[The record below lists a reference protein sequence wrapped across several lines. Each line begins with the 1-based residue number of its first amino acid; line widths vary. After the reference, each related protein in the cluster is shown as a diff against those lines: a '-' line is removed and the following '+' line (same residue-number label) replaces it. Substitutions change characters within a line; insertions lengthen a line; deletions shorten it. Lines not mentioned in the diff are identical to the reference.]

1 MTIKQ
6 QQLLLSYLDCEP
18 GEIDG
23 LDGAKTDSARKRF
36 EMRYDVGCTEGNLI
50 AAVCGT
56 LGKVESNRTALD
68 SKPTTETFWDNIRWF
83 TRDEFRCPCGK
94 CGGFPV
100 EPREE
105 IVRICEETREHFG
118 RPMTIVPPDGHS
130 GGSGVRCAEYN
141 KTLCGSVSN
150 SRHLEGK
157 AVDFFIDGVSGAI
170 AKAWCD
176 KLIAQG
182 RLRYAYIISG
192 NNVHMDIL

>member
-1 MTIKQ
+1 MSINIKEVQ
-6 QQLLLSYLDCEP
+6 KLLVSL
-18 GEIDG
+18 GHEIEVDG
-23 LDGAKTDSARKRF
+23 IWGPKSQ
-36 EMRYDVGCTEGNLI
+36 
-50 AAVCGT
+50 AAMDAA
-56 LGKVESNRTALD
+56 LGSTSGSEIPNSSENKSTG
-68 SKPTTETFWDNIRWF
+68 TFWDEIQHF
-83 TRDEFRCPCGK
+83 TREEFRCPCGK

-118 RPMTIVPPDGHS
+118 KPMTIVPPDGHS

-141 KTLCGSVSN
+141 ATLGCSVSN

-157 AVDFFIDGVSGAI
+157 AVDFSVQGVSGTV

-176 KLIAQG
+176 RLIAQG
-182 RLRYAYIISG
+182 RLRYAYIIGG

>member
-6 QQLLLSYLDCEP
+6 QQLLLAYLGFDP

-23 LDGAKTDSARKRF
+23 VDGRNTDKARKAF
-36 EMRYDVGCTEGNLI
+36 EGTYGVSATEGNLI
-50 AAVCGT
+50 AAVCGA
-56 LGKVESNRTALD
+56 LGKVEKPPDTA
-68 SKPTTETFWDNIRWF
+68 KPTGTFWDEIQHF
-83 TRDEFRCPCGK
+83 TREEFRCPCGK

-118 RPMTIVPPDGHS
+118 KPMTIVPPDGHS

-141 KTLCGSVSN
+141 ATLGGSVSN

-157 AVDFFIDGVSGAI
+157 AVDFSVQGVSGSV

-176 KLIAQG
+176 RLIAQG
-182 RLRYAYIISG
+182 RLRYAYIIGG